1 MKELISI
8 KTHEGE
14 MVVTSREVAENFE
27 KRHADVIE
35 KIEEFIKTENSVMT
49 KMFIESSYKAGT
61 GKSYK
66 EYLLTRDGF
75 TLLAMGFTGGKAI
88 EWKLK
93 YIDAFNKMEQ
103 ALKEQSKPTCIED
116 LIIMQA
122 QSLKDMREQ
131 VNQANYHALE
141 AKAEAEKSR
150 EEIQAMRD
158 AITLDSNGWRKETT
172 AIINKIATKLGG
184 FSEVNLLKREI
195 YKLLDTRLGVDVN
208 RRLLEKKKRM
218 ALEGV
223 CKSKIDKVNVLDV
236 IAEDKK
242 LIDGYVNII
251 RQYALKHNVA

>member
-75 TLLAMGFTGGKAI
+75 TLLAMGFTGSKAI

-103 ALKEQSKPTCIED
+103 ALKNPFKNMSKELKAIFALDDKTQELDERIGKLENNMTID
-116 LIIMQA
+116 YA
-122 QSLKDMREQ
+122 QQEELNTLAKKVVVKALGGVDAPAYKELNKKAFSQFWKDYKTILQ
-131 VNQANYHALE
+131 VNSYKNTAVKDFVFAR
-141 AKAEAEKSR
+141 KVMVDWKPSR
-150 EEIQAMRD
+150 E
-158 AITLDSNGWRKETT
+158 
-172 AIINKIATKLGG
+172 
-184 FSEVNLLKREI
+184 
-195 YKLLDTRLGVDVN
+195 
-208 RRLLEKKKRM
+208 LELMIKGANSQIRM
-218 ALEGV
+218 
-223 CKSKIDKVNVLDV
+223 
-236 IAEDKK
+236 
-242 LIDGYVNII
+242 
-251 RQYALKHNVA
+251 

>member
-27 KRHADVIE
+27 KRHSDVIE

-75 TLLAMGFTGGKAI
+75 TLLAMGFTGSKAI

-103 ALKEQSKPTCIED
+103 ALKNPFKNMSKELKAIFALDDKTQELDERIGKLENNMTID
-116 LIIMQA
+116 YA
-122 QSLKDMREQ
+122 QQEELNTLAKKVVVKTLGGVDAPAYKELNKKAFSQFWKDYKTILQ
-131 VNQANYHALE
+131 VNSYKNTAVKDFVFAR
-141 AKAEAEKSR
+141 KVMVDWKPSR
-150 EEIQAMRD
+150 E
-158 AITLDSNGWRKETT
+158 
-172 AIINKIATKLGG
+172 
-184 FSEVNLLKREI
+184 
-195 YKLLDTRLGVDVN
+195 
-208 RRLLEKKKRM
+208 LELMIKGANSQIRM
-218 ALEGV
+218 
-223 CKSKIDKVNVLDV
+223 
-236 IAEDKK
+236 
-242 LIDGYVNII
+242 
-251 RQYALKHNVA
+251 

>member
-1 MKELISI
+1 MKQLISI

-75 TLLAMGFTGGKAI
+75 TLLAMGFTGSKAI

-131 VNQANYHALE
+131 VNQATNNALE

-158 AITLDSNGWRKETT
+158 VVATNSNNWREDCRKL
-172 AIINKIATKLGG
+172 IVRIAQGLGG
-184 FSEVNLLKREI
+184 NGYIGDVQREI
-195 YKLLDTRLGVDVN
+195 YELMRTRLKCKLDVQLTN
-208 RRLLEKKKRM
+208 MRRRM
-218 ALEGV
+218 ADEGV
-223 CKSKIDKVNVLDV
+223 CKSKRDKLIKLDV
-236 IAEDKK
+236 IAKDNR
-242 LIDGYVNII
+242 LIEGYVAIVKELAC
-251 RQYALKHNVA
+251 RYES

>member
-35 KIEEFIKTENSVMT
+35 KIEEFVKTENSVMT

-75 TLLAMGFTGGKAI
+75 TLLAMGFTGSKAI

-103 ALKEQSKPTCIED
+103 ALKNPFKNMSKELKAIFALDDKTQELDERIGKLENNMTID
-116 LIIMQA
+116 YA
-122 QSLKDMREQ
+122 QQEELNTLAKKVVVKALGGVDAPAYKELNKKAFSQFWKDYKTILQ
-131 VNQANYHALE
+131 VNSYKNTAVKDFVFAR
-141 AKAEAEKSR
+141 KVMVDWKPSR
-150 EEIQAMRD
+150 E
-158 AITLDSNGWRKETT
+158 
-172 AIINKIATKLGG
+172 
-184 FSEVNLLKREI
+184 
-195 YKLLDTRLGVDVN
+195 
-208 RRLLEKKKRM
+208 LELMIKGANSQIRM
-218 ALEGV
+218 
-223 CKSKIDKVNVLDV
+223 
-236 IAEDKK
+236 
-242 LIDGYVNII
+242 
-251 RQYALKHNVA
+251 

>member
-75 TLLAMGFTGGKAI
+75 TLLAMGFTGSKAI

-103 ALKEQSKPTCIED
+103 ALKNPFKNMSKELKAIFALDDKTQELDERIGKLENNMTID
-116 LIIMQA
+116 YA
-122 QSLKDMREQ
+122 QQEELNTLAKKVVVKTLGGVDAPAYKELNKKAFSQFWKDYKTILQ
-131 VNQANYHALE
+131 VNSYKNTAVKDFVFAR
-141 AKAEAEKSR
+141 KVMVDWKPSR
-150 EEIQAMRD
+150 E
-158 AITLDSNGWRKETT
+158 
-172 AIINKIATKLGG
+172 
-184 FSEVNLLKREI
+184 
-195 YKLLDTRLGVDVN
+195 
-208 RRLLEKKKRM
+208 LELMIKGANSQIRM
-218 ALEGV
+218 
-223 CKSKIDKVNVLDV
+223 
-236 IAEDKK
+236 
-242 LIDGYVNII
+242 
-251 RQYALKHNVA
+251 